1 MNYSGVFHYFPVD
14 QLESFSFPDSPI
26 HEVYKETNL
35 SLLTDDMKDIKVAAN
50 SYLVLGSYY
59 GIRPRA
65 EVEIPK
71 LVAEAQELIALLK
84 EEYPE

>member
-35 SLLTDDMKDIKVAAN
+35 SKVAAN